1 MKTSNKGIELIKSFE
16 GCVLTA
22 YKPVAEEAHYTIGY
36 GHYGTDVKKGMTI
49 TQEQAEELLRK
60 DLECFELHVSKYSET
75 YNWNQNEFDALVS
88 FSYNIGNI
96 DQLTAYGT
104 RSREGIANS
113 IRLYNKAAGGQVL
126 EGLVRRRQ
134 AEYDLFVTE
143 VAENA
148 TKSKKKYNVTV
159 DNLNCRK
166 KASKRKG
173 TVIGL
178 FTKGTVVTCIHRGN
192 VWSKVKG
199 KSSTGKTIQGWVVN
213 KHLK

>member
-1 MKTSNKGIELIKSFE
+1 MKTSEKGIELIKSFE

-22 YKPVAEEAHYTIGY
+22 YRCPAGVLTIGY
-36 GHYGTDVKKGMTI
+36 GHTGSDVLAGMTI
-49 TQEQAEELLRK
+49 TQAKAEELLRK
-60 DLECFELHVSKYSET
+60 DLERFELHVEKYGET

-96 DQLTAYGT
+96 DQLTNYGT

-113 IRLYNKAAGGQVL
+113 ICLYNKAAGQVL

-134 AEYDLFVTE
+134 AEYDLFVAE

-148 TKSKKKYNVTV
+148 TKSKKKYKVTV

-178 FTKGTVVTCIHRGN
+178 FAKGTVVTCIHRGN

-199 KSSTGKTIQGWVVN
+199 KSNTGKTIQGWVVN
-213 KHLK
+213 KYLTNI

>member
-1 MKTSNKGIELIKSFE
+1 MKTSKKGIELIKSFE

-22 YKPVAEEAHYTIGY
+22 YRCPAGVLTIGY
-36 GHYGTDVKKGMTI
+36 GHTGSDVLAGMTI
-49 TQEQAEELLRK
+49 TQAKAEELLRK
-60 DLECFELHVSKYSET
+60 DLERFELHVEKYGET

-104 RSREGIANS
+104 RSREEIRNS
-113 IRLYNKAAGGQVL
+113 IRLYNKAAGQVL

-148 TKSKKKYNVTV
+148 TKNKKKYKVTV
-159 DNLNCRK
+159 DGLNCRK

-178 FTKGTVVTCIHRGN
+178 FTKGTVVSCIHRGN

-199 KSSTGKTIQGWVVN
+199 KSNTGKTIQGWVVN
-213 KHLK
+213 KYLM